1 MTSIYGYV
9 SILALPI
16 ATVIPQAAISK
27 NGPLKNMDPVYARKL
42 EVARRSVAPF
52 EARAKEEMA
61 KGDFAAALDSFGSA
75 RKAWRSTGLAIKVDY
90 LGERIECLYGLNR
103 YRDLVTIYDAKP
115 IKSPVFG
122 IALIHVGRSMEA
134 RSFYSD
140 ESVLS
145 YLSTGN
151 YRQAMPGTRDD
162 AHLEASFR
170 LARAAD
176 LFFKAANERA
186 KRELLVADRLVPNQ
200 PMVSYFLVETCFRTR
215 DWNEVARALPAAM
228 KLNGVVGRQ
237 VAEIA
242 RTMPPSP
249 KRR

>member
-1 MTSIYGYV
+1 MNPIYGYALV
-9 SILALPI
+9 LALPI
-16 ATVIPQAAISK
+16 ANLMPQAASSK
-27 NGPLKNMDPVYARKL
+27 TGPSKYIDPVYARKL

-61 KGDFAAALDSFGSA
+61 KGDFAQALVSFEAAT
-75 RKAWRSTGLAIKVDY
+75 KAWRSSGLAIKVDY
-90 LGERIECLYGLNR
+90 MGERIECLYGLNR
-103 YRDLVTIYDAKP
+103 YPDLVTVYDAKP

-122 IALIHVGRSMEA
+122 IALIHLGRSMEA
-134 RSFYSD
+134 RTFYSD

-151 YRQAMPGTRDD
+151 YRRSMPGSRDD

-186 KRELLVADRLVPNQ
+186 KRELLVADRLVPHQ
-200 PMVSYFLVETCFRTR
+200 PMVSYFLVEACFRTR
-215 DWNEVARALPAAM
+215 DWNEVTRALPAAM
-228 KLNGVVGRQ
+228 KLNGVAGRQ
-237 VAEIA
+237 MAEIA